1 MIKALNYDLRATNEK
16 RILDLH
22 ELEKLIFKAY
32 EKAKLYKEKNEKK
45 NDITNSLDGRNF
57 WLKTLCYFDK
67 AQIHILFIRVNLMSL
82 LTFTAFNVG
91 SQT

>member
-32 EKAKLYKEKNEKK
+32 EKAKLYKEKMKK
-45 NDITNSLDGRNF
+45 M
-57 WLKTLCYFDK
+57 TL
-67 AQIHILFIRVNLMSL
+67 
-82 LTFTAFNVG
+82 
-91 SQT
+91 QTH